1 MTGAAL
7 TGAATGAPGDA
18 RADNL
23 VLPFQID
30 AQGLRGRLVR
40 LGGAL
45 DAILTRHDYP
55 APVAQLLG
63 EALVLAAALAATLK
77 YDGVFTLQTKG
88 DGPVAMMVADVTTAG
103 AMRGYAQVDRDKL
116 QAALARPGPSI
127 EDDPVPRLLG
137 AGYLAFTVDQG
148 ADTERYQGIVELT
161 GATLSD
167 CMHHY
172 FRQSEQFQ
180 AAINLAVG
188 QVEAGGSKRWRGGAV
203 MIQRL
208 PDAHGADLDENE
220 EGWRNAMVM
229 MASSTRR
236 ELLDAALPPEALLYR
251 LFHESGVRV
260 YREKLVNDSCRCS
273 RDRVVGMLRGLPR
286 DDLAD
291 LKIDGQF
298 VVTCEFCNRHY
309 PITEGE
315 LDMVGTPEPDSA
327 QTDQPPSSMR
337 QNRPAG

>member
-1 MTGAAL
+1 MTAAALSGAAA
-7 TGAATGAPGDA
+7 GAARDAPSGP
-18 RADNL
+18 RADDL

-116 QAALARPGPSI
+116 AAALARPGPAI
-127 EDDPVPRLLG
+127 ADDPVPRLLG

-188 QVEAGGSKRWRGGAV
+188 QVDTPEGRQWRGGAV

-208 PDAHGADLDENE
+208 PDAQGADLDENE
-220 EGWRNAMVM
+220 EGWRNAMAM

-236 ELLDAALPPEALLYR
+236 ELLDAALAPEALLYR

-260 YREKLVNDSCRCS
+260 YRDKPVVDQCRCS
-273 RDRVVGMLRGLPR
+273 RERVVGMLRGLPR
-286 DDLAD
+286 DDLAE
-291 LKIDGQF
+291 LKVDGRF
-298 VVTCEFCNRHY
+298 IVTCEFCNRQY
-309 PITEGE
+309 PIGE
-315 LDMVGTPEPDSA
+315 AELSA
-327 QTDQPPSSMR
+327 SAAAS
-337 QNRPAG
+337 

>member
-7 TGAATGAPGDA
+7 TGAATGAPGDAPRDA

-55 APVAQLLG
+55 TPVAQLLG

-88 DGPVAMMVADVTTAG
+88 DGPVSMMVADVTTAG
-103 AMRGYAQVDRDKL
+103 AMRGYAQVDRAKL
-116 QAALARPGPSI
+116 KAALERPGPSVA
-127 EDDPVPRLLG
+127 DDPVPRLLG

-188 QVEAGGSKRWRGGAV
+188 QVEIGGARQWRGGAV

-208 PDAHGADLDENE
+208 PDAQGPDMHGADLDENE
-220 EGWRNAMVM
+220 EGWRNAMAM

-236 ELLDAALPPEALLYR
+236 ELLDAALAPEALLFR

-260 YREKLVNDSCRCS
+260 YREKHVKDSCRCS
-273 RDRVVGMLRGLPR
+273 HERVVGMLRGLPR
-286 DDLAD
+286 DDLSE
-291 LKIDGQF
+291 LKVDGKF
-298 VVTCEFCNRHY
+298 VVTCEFCNRQY
-309 PITEGE
+309 PIGE
-315 LDMVGTPEPDSA
+315 AELA
-327 QTDQPPSSMR
+327 A
-337 QNRPAG
+337 PAGEA

>member
-1 MTGAAL
+1 MTEAAL
-7 TGAATGAPGDA
+7 TGAAAGAA
-18 RADNL
+18 RDGGVDNL

-40 LGGAL
+40 LGGTL
-45 DAILTRHDYP
+45 NAILTRHDYP
-55 APVAQLLG
+55 EPVAQLLG

-88 DGPVAMMVADVTTAG
+88 DGPVTMMVADVTTAG
-103 AMRGYAQVDRDKL
+103 AMRGYAQVDRAKL
-116 QAALARPGPSI
+116 AAALARPGAA
-127 EDDPVPRLLG
+127 DHPVPRLLG

-188 QVEAGGSKRWRGGAV
+188 PVETPQGPTWRGGAV

-208 PDAHGADLDENE
+208 PDAQGADPDDNE
-220 EGWRNAMVM
+220 EGWRNAMAM

-236 ELLDAALPPEALLYR
+236 ELLDANLAPAALLFR

-260 YREKLVNDSCRCS
+260 YREKPVVDQCRCS

-286 DDLAD
+286 GDLDDL
-291 LKIDGQF
+291 KVEGRF
-298 VVTCEFCNRHY
+298 VVTCEFCNRSY
-309 PITEGE
+309 PIAEDE
-315 LDMVGTPEPDSA
+315 L
-327 QTDQPPSSMR
+327 
-337 QNRPAG
+337 PAPVAGA

>member
-1 MTGAAL
+1 MTTAAL
-7 TGAATGAPGDA
+7 TGAATGAARDD

-30 AQGLRGRLVR
+30 AQGLRGRMVR
-40 LGGAL
+40 LGGTL

-88 DGPVAMMVADVTTAG
+88 DGPVSMMVADVTTAG
-103 AMRGYAQVDRDKL
+103 AMRGYAQVDRAKL
-116 QAALARPGPSI
+116 KAALERPGPSVA
-127 EDDPVPRLLG
+127 DDPVPRLLG

-188 QVEAGGSKRWRGGAV
+188 QVEIGGAKRWRGGAV

-208 PDAHGADLDENE
+208 PDAQGADLDENE
-220 EGWRNAMVM
+220 EGWRNAMAM

-236 ELLDAALPPEALLYR
+236 ELLDSTLAPEALLYR

-260 YREKLVNDSCRCS
+260 YREKRVSDSCRCS
-273 RDRVVGMLRGLPR
+273 HERVVGMLRGLPR
-286 DDLAD
+286 DDLSD

-298 VVTCEFCNRHY
+298 VVTCEFCNRQY
-309 PITEGE
+309 PIGE
-315 LDMVGTPEPDSA
+315 AELSAPVGAP
-327 QTDQPPSSMR
+327 
-337 QNRPAG
+337 

>member
-7 TGAATGAPGDA
+7 PGGAAREAT
-18 RADNL
+18 ADNL

-40 LGGAL
+40 LGDAL

-55 APVAQLLG
+55 TPVAQLLG
-63 EALVLAAALAATLK
+63 EAIVLAAALAATLK

-103 AMRGYAQVDRDKL
+103 AMRGYAQVDRAKL
-116 QAALARPGPSI
+116 MTALERPGPAI
-127 EDDPVPRLLG
+127 ADDPVPRLLG

-148 ADTERYQGIVELT
+148 ADTERYQGIVELN

-188 QVEAGGSKRWRGGAV
+188 QVDTGGKAQWRGGAV

-208 PDAHGADLDENE
+208 PDAQGQDLDDSE
-220 EGWRNAMVM
+220 EGWRNAMAM

-236 ELLDAALPPEALLYR
+236 ELLDPALAPEALLFR

-260 YREKLVNDSCRCS
+260 YREKPVVDSCRCS
-273 RDRVVGMLRGLPR
+273 RGRVVGMLRGLPR
-286 DDLAD
+286 DDLVD
-291 LKIDGQF
+291 LKVDGKF
-298 VVTCEFCNRHY
+298 VVTCEFCNRNY
-309 PITEGE
+309 PIDEAE
-315 LDMVGTPEPDSA
+315 LSEAVA
-327 QTDQPPSSMR
+327 SS
-337 QNRPAG
+337 